1 MDFLTALNLAKD
13 EGCSIT
19 RSKYRKYIGTQ
30 YQNDSQWYFDD
41 KGRLLRQYCN
51 DEPKV
56 CCIQNTAWDDD
67 WCIYEGKY
75 PKTQERIKQ
84 EKQELAELEK
94 ELKPL
99 MQKMERLKYLQR
111 KYTN

>member
-1 MDFLTALNLAKD
+1 MDFLTALNKARE

-19 RSKYRKYIGTQ
+19 RSKYRQ
-30 YQNDSQWYFDD
+30 YEHTEYENPNQWYFDD
-41 KGRLLRQYCN
+41 KGRLVRQSYN

-67 WCIYEGKY
+67 WCVYEGKY
-75 PKTQERIKQ
+75 AKTHERIKQ
-84 EKQELAELEK
+84 EKQELVELEK
-94 ELKPL
+94 ELNPL

-111 KYTN
+111 KYSN